1 MNKMKQEIE
10 KLYLLLIEAWNNRS
24 AKGMAELFAVDGEMI
39 GFDGSLV
46 TGKDDIFDHLD
57 PIFRDHPTAAFVTKI
72 KNVRFLGSETAILRA
87 IVGMVPPGKTD
98 INPNVNAHQTLTA
111 INVKGDWRIVL
122 FQNTPAQFHGRP
134 EFVEAM
140 SDELRQVLK

>member
-1 MNKMKQEIE
+1 MEKDIE
-10 KLYLLLIEAWNNRS
+10 KLYLQLIEDWNKRN
-24 AKGMAELFAVDGEMI
+24 AEGMASLFAADGEMI

-46 TGKDDIFDHLD
+46 TGKDEIYSHLD
-57 PIFRDHPTAAFVTKI
+57 PIFNNHPTAAFVTKI

-111 INVKGDWRIVL
+111 IRTDGYWQIIL

-134 EFVEAM
+134 ELVEAM
-140 SDELRQVLK
+140 SEELRQVLK

>member
-1 MNKMKQEIE
+1 MKQEIE